1 MCNEINET
9 SKVSEI
15 NGIDNEDEL
24 LESLMNMKPSQMQ
37 CFKDILFAKTDKL
50 SHEGRSTSDLSCPD
64 CSASTIIKFGKNR
77 LGKQRYRCNHCRR
90 IFVLPTTN
98 SPLSCGNLFPNLSP
112 SKNRRRFDIF
122 SGEH

>member
-1 MCNEINET
+1 MYNET

-15 NGIDNEDEL
+15 DDIDNKDEL
-24 LESLMNMKPSQMQ
+24 LEGLMNMKPSQMQ
-37 CFKDILFAKTDKL
+37 CLKDIIFSKTDKL
-50 SHEGRSTSDLSCPD
+50 SDESQATPELSCPD
-64 CSASTIIKFGKNR
+64 CSSLTIIKFGKNR
-77 LGKQRYRCNHCRR
+77 LGKQRYRCNHCKR
-90 IFVLPTTN
+90 IFVLPTN